1 MAVARREHFIFN
13 TFTIKLNR
21 VHQICNY
28 SRFDFIVKVP
38 RNGCVRVLIQLY
50 YLEYIVEGTIYN
62 HPGYRKSII
71 QPKSLYLN
79 YHLGLYSTNS
89 LVISVPDPF

>member
-1 MAVARREHFIFN
+1 MIPTTMLGRVFACIKALTHFIFN

-50 YLEYIVEGTIYN
+50 YLAYIVEGTIYN
-62 HPGYRKSII
+62 HSGYRK
-71 QPKSLYLN
+71 
-79 YHLGLYSTNS
+79 
-89 LVISVPDPF
+89 